1 MQSIRTGI
9 VAAVL
14 AVASLVAAVAP
25 SGASA
30 FFAWSVVDVPPGDTL
45 NVRAWP
51 SSQSQILVAYPN
63 NTVLSM
69 TGKCTGGVNLD
80 AIAGWPAWKQRQ
92 AVRYQ
97 WCETWI
103 DPYGNGQYRS
113 GWVYGKYIQPA

>member
-1 MQSIRTGI
+1 MTSIRTAI

-51 SSQSQILVAYPN
+51 SSKSQILVAYPN
-63 NTVLSM
+63 GTVLSM

-80 AIAGWPAWKQRQ
+80 AIAGWPAWKQRE